1 MKFRIVFPVF
11 VAAVALAGCDK
22 KSSGNLAPSA
32 TPLAAPTAA
41 AGQTALAIDTAGS
54 KVTFLMNAPIEKI
67 FGEAG
72 DASKGDVFVNPK
84 DVGKTTALIKVDLDK
99 LVLFQQKREDEKS
112 EFGEKVKSDKQNE
125 HARNWLEIGS
135 DAPADVREKN
145 RWAEFKIEKLENVS
159 TNDITTLTGAERK
172 VTATAV
178 GDFRLHGRAAKKS
191 AKIEATFKF
200 EGDKLTGVSVK
211 SVDPVNI
218 GLDEFD
224 VRPREAF
231 GKLAKGTLDTLGSK
245 VAKEAPVVIEFNA
258 KAAGAG
264 AGTGTGSGTT
274 TGSGS
279 Y

>member
-1 MKFRIVFPVF
+1 MKIRTALPVLVVAFAIV
-11 VAAVALAGCDK
+11 GCDK
-22 KSSGNLAPSA
+22 KSNANLAPSA
-32 TPLAAPTAA
+32 TALSAPTAP
-41 AGQTALAIDTAGS
+41 AGATPLAIDAAGS

-67 FGEAG
+67 FGESA
-72 DASKGDVFVNPK
+72 DSAKGDVFVNVK
-84 DVGKTTALIKVDLDK
+84 DVSKTTALIKVDLDK
-99 LVLFQQKREDEKS
+99 LVLFQQKREDEKGEFS
-112 EFGEKVKSDKQNE
+112 EKTKSDKQNE
-125 HARNWLEIGS
+125 HARNWLEIGA

-145 RWAEFKIEKLENVS
+145 RWAEFKIDKLENAS
-159 TNDITTLTGAERK
+159 TTDLTTLTGAERK

-178 GDFRLHGRAAKKS
+178 GDFRLHGRKAVKS

-200 EGDKLTGVSVK
+200 EGDKLTAVTVK
-211 SVDPVNI
+211 SIDPVNI

-231 GKLAKGTLDTLGSK
+231 GKLAQGTLDTLGSK
-245 VAKEAPVVIEFNA
+245 VAKEAPILIEFTA
-258 KAAGAG
+258 KSGGAG